1 MKKIISLILLLTLA
15 MTLASCDLLMGGKK
29 DEGGASYG
37 LITSGDKSYFVT
49 PDGTVEISGGVAK
62 VVASAPE
69 GTVESK
75 KFAAPETSTA
85 IFETK
90 AFGSGVTITGVAG
103 ADVVMI
109 PKTIDGKAVLGI
121 EAGALNGVKSVI
133 IATPG
138 AAITVK
144 DGAFKG
150 VTNVYIATVAD
161 NLLVGKTLLNDAGGV
176 NIFVSAD
183 ELSNFKVHYNWST
196 FASNLKKF

>member
-15 MTLASCDLLMGGKK
+15 FTLASCDLLMGGKK

-62 VVASAPE
+62 VAASAPE
-69 GTVESK
+69 GAVESK

-90 AFGSGVTITGVAG
+90 PFGSGVTITGVAG
-103 ADVVMI
+103 AAVVMI
-109 PKTIDGKAVLGI
+109 PKKIDGKAVLGI

-138 AAITVK
+138 SNIEIA
-144 DGAFKG
+144 DGAFVG
-150 VTNVYIATVAD
+150 VSNVYIATGAD
-161 NLLVGKTLLNDAGGV
+161 NLKVGPSLLTNSDNV
-176 NIFVSAD
+176 NIYISAD
-183 ELSNFKVHYNWST
+183 EYSNYKVHYWWDDH
-196 FASNLKKF
+196 ASKLKKF